1 MRLVLR
7 YPSQLLFLLPFGLSF
22 RTFIIAIVSLFL
34 AVLSIVAQTHRASN
48 FKPSILPNHLDAS
61 EENSYLQSLRN
72 QRIDGDYCLRFQLIH
87 KPRRG
92 SSQYYDGTLYG
103 SFIENRPMI
112 RVLLKATDHIGIE
125 LSASREVLAEI
136 IIHGGISSS
145 AWLRRNLS
153 DTFLLMQGT
162 ETLNPIVPNL
172 LFRTFD
178 LQMPYVHWQNYLYV
192 GPDRIGRV
200 GGVQVFNMYPPA
212 ESPAALTGVEYV
224 RIALDNSYSALRSA
238 SIILIS
244 EAVESVLETRSFAKV
259 QNQWILREV
268 ALSDPTTK
276 DCTSFKVSSVA
287 LGITLDSSIFN
298 PVSKIQLPTL
308 ESNYFDDL

>member
-7 YPSQLLFLLPFGLSF
+7 YPSQFLFLLPVGLGS
-22 RTFIIAIVSLFL
+22 RTLVIAIVSLFFADL
-34 AVLSIVAQTHRASN
+34 PMVAQTHRANN
-48 FKPSILPNHLDAS
+48 FKPSILPIHLDAS
-61 EENSYLQSLRN
+61 EQDSYLQSLRN
-72 QRIDGDYCLRFQLIH
+72 QRIDGDYCLKFQLIH

-92 SSQYYDGTLYG
+92 NSQYYDGTLYG
-103 SFIENRPMI
+103 SFSGNRPMI
-112 RVLLKATDHIGIE
+112 RVLLEATRHLGSE
-125 LSASREVLAEI
+125 LSGSTEVLAEI
-136 IIHGGISSS
+136 IIHGAVSSS

-162 ETLNPIVPNL
+162 ETLSPIVPDL
-172 LFRTFD
+172 LFRIFD

-192 GPDRIGRV
+192 GPDRIGRA

-212 ESPAALTGVEYV
+212 ESPASLTGVEYV
-224 RIALDNSYSALRSA
+224 RIALDNSYSALRRA
-238 SIILIS
+238 SIILIG

-268 ALSDPTTK
+268 ALSDPITK

-298 PVSKIQLPTL
+298 PVSKIQLPKL
-308 ESNYFDDL
+308 ESYYFEEL

>member
-1 MRLVLR
+1 MLR
-7 YPSQLLFLLPFGLSF
+7 YLSQFLFLRPIGLGS
-22 RTFIIAIVSLFL
+22 RDFITAIVSLFL
-34 AVLSIVAQTHRASN
+34 AVLTIVAQTHRASN
-48 FKPSILPNHLDAS
+48 FKPSKLPIQLDAS
-61 EENSYLQSLRN
+61 EQNSYLQSLRN
-72 QRIDGDYCLRFQLIH
+72 QRIDGDYCLKFQLIH

-103 SFIENRPMI
+103 SFSENRPMI
-112 RVLLKATDHIGIE
+112 RVLLKARGHLGSD
-125 LSASREVLAEI
+125 LSGSTVVLTEI
-136 IIHGGISSS
+136 IIHGGASSS

-162 ETLNPIVPNL
+162 ETLNPLVPNL

-178 LQMPYVHWQNYLYV
+178 LQMPYVHWPNYCYV
-192 GPDRIGRV
+192 GPDRIGRA

-212 ESPAALTGVEYV
+212 ESPAALTGVESV
-224 RIALDNSYSALRSA
+224 RISLDSSYSALRRA
-238 SIILIS
+238 SILLKG
-244 EAVESVLETRSFAKV
+244 EVVDSVLETRSFAKV

-298 PVSKIQLPTL
+298 PVSKIQLPNI
-308 ESNYFDDL
+308 ESNYFEDL

>member
-7 YPSQLLFLLPFGLSF
+7 YPSQFFFLLPVGHGS
-22 RTFIIAIVSLFL
+22 RTFITAVVSLFL
-34 AVLSIVAQTHRASN
+34 AVLPVAAQTHRASN

-61 EENSYLQSLRN
+61 EQNSYLQSLRN
-72 QRIDGDYCLRFQLIH
+72 QRIDGDYCLKFQLIH

-112 RVLLKATDHIGIE
+112 RVLLEATGHLGSE
-125 LSASREVLAEI
+125 LSGSTEVLAEI
-136 IIHGGISSS
+136 IIHGAVSSS

-178 LQMPYVHWQNYLYV
+178 LQMPYVYWKNYLYV
-192 GPDRIGRV
+192 GPDRVGRA

-224 RIALDNSYSALRSA
+224 RIALDNSYSALRRA
-238 SIILIS
+238 SIISIG

-268 ALSDPTTK
+268 ALTDPTTK
-276 DCTSFKVSSVA
+276 DATSFKVSSVA
-287 LGITLDSSIFN
+287 LGITLDGSIFN
-298 PVSKIQLPTL
+298 PVSKIQLPIL
-308 ESNYFDDL
+308 ESNYFEDL